1 MKLFRGQP
9 DNWQWKP
16 SNKDIAYLWLS
27 LGAIFYLMAF
37 LAFTSPPQTSFTGR
51 WGWLHATFFNAFGI
65 NGDIVL
71 YSSLGTTSFLFGFFK
86 LKAPQ

>member
-16 SNKDIAYLWLS
+16 SNKDTAYLWLS
-27 LGAIFYLMAF
+27 FGAFFYLLAF

-51 WGWLHATFFNAFGI
+51 WGWLHTVFFNTFGT

-71 YSSLGTTSFLFGFFK
+71 YLGLGTASLLFGFLK